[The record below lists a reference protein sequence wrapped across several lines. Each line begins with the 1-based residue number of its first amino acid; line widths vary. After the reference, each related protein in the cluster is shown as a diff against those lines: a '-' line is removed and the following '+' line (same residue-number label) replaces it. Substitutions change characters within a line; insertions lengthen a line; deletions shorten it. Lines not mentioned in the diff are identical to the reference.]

1 MTEESLPPDQGG
13 PSAQSGPTAPPGPS
27 APPGLW
33 PLFTAFATISLS
45 GFGGVLVWARR
56 IIVEQRR
63 WMTAEEFNDSFA
75 LCQVLPGPNIV
86 NMSVVFGAKAKGVAG
101 ALVAFLGLLGPPTVV
116 IVAVAMVYARYGE
129 LATLQ
134 RALAGVSAVAVGL
147 FIATVAKM
155 AAPLVQQ
162 RSWHVAVVVIGVF
175 VAVGVLRVPMPAVL
189 ACAIPAYVV
198 FLWMARR

>member
-1 MTEESLPPDQGG
+1 MTEESLPPGPGG
-13 PSAQSGPTAPPGPS
+13 PSVHSGLSAPPGPS

-56 IIVEQRR
+56 IIVEKRR

-86 NMSVVFGAKAKGVAG
+86 NMSVVFGGKVQGIAG

-116 IVAVAMVYARYGE
+116 IVGVAMVYARYGE

-155 AAPLVQQ
+155 AGPLVKQ
-162 RSWHVAVVVIGVF
+162 RSWHIAVVVIGVF
-175 VAVGVLRVPMPAVL
+175 VAVGVLRFPMPAVL